1 MDVEH
6 ELVELSAA
14 SKIGTQNGEVS
25 QLTADISH
33 NGDTSALARLG
44 KRQVLKVCRY
54 FGIPRVIGLMRDTS
68 TSATLDSCQ

>member
-6 ELVELSAA
+6 ELVEVSAA

-25 QLTADISH
+25 QLTADISR

-44 KRQVLKVCRY
+44 KRQVLKVCR
-54 FGIPRVIGLMRDTS
+54 
-68 TSATLDSCQ
+68 